1 MLEQHSG
8 TPPMVKKDYN
18 IDVLRLLDNLNSL
31 AEKPRSFIGLT
42 VGYNR
47 QEFQIQIDRIKG
59 SLPRDVKD
67 ASNLLRETERVMEAA
82 DDEANRIIDQGR
94 REAARAIEEATQE
107 AGRIM
112 EHARI
117 TQAQM
122 ISEAEVLKLAKAQAE
137 ELRRTAENEAAQ
149 LRREA
154 DRFAYD
160 TLDNLEAVV
169 SKVMSTVE
177 RGRAELDRPKAPQN
191 PVVKAMTEREPTA
204 V

>member
-1 MLEQHSG
+1 MLENDAG
-8 TPPMVKKDYN
+8 NPAMLKKDYN
-18 IDVLRLLDNLNSL
+18 IDVLRLLENLNSL
-31 AEKPRSFIGLT
+31 SEKPRTFLGVTL
-42 VGYNR
+42 GYNR

-82 DDEANRIIDQGR
+82 EDEANRILDQAR
-94 REAARAIEEATQE
+94 REAARVIEESNQE
-107 AGRIM
+107 SARVL
-112 EHARI
+112 EHARL
-117 TQAQM
+117 TQQQM
-122 ISEAEVLKLAKAQAE
+122 VSESEVLKLAKAQAD
-137 ELRRTAENEAAQ
+137 ELRRTAENDAAS
-149 LRREA
+149 LKREA

-177 RGRAELDRPKAPQN
+177 RGRAELDRPRLAPHTVTKT
-191 PVVKAMTEREPTA
+191 PEREQAP

>member
-1 MLEQHSG
+1 MLTQE
-8 TPPMVKKDYN
+8 TAPVKMKKDYN

-31 AEKPRSFIGLT
+31 VEKPRSFLGVTL
-42 VGYNR
+42 GFNR

-67 ASNLLRETERVMEAA
+67 ASNLLRETERVMETAE
-82 DDEANRIIDQGR
+82 DEANRVIDQGR
-94 REAARAIEEATQE
+94 REAAQAIEEATQE
-107 AGRIM
+107 S
-112 EHARI
+112 ARI
-117 TQAQM
+117 LEQARLTQAQM
-122 ISEAEVLKLAKAQAE
+122 LGESEVLKLAKAQAE
-137 ELRRTAENEAAQ
+137 ELRRTAENDAAQ

-154 DRFAYD
+154 DQFAYQ

-177 RGRAELDRPKAPQN
+177 RGRAELDRPRQPAN
-191 PVVKAMTEREPTA
+191 PVVKAMTEREETK

>member
-1 MLEQHSG
+1 MI
-8 TPPMVKKDYN
+8 KKDYN

-31 AEKPRSFIGLT
+31 AEKPRTFLGLT
-42 VGYNR
+42 LGFNR

-82 DDEANRIIDQGR
+82 EDEANRIVDQGR
-94 REAARAIEEATQE
+94 REAARAIEESTQE
-107 AGRIM
+107 AARIL
-112 EHARI
+112 EHARV
-117 TQAQM
+117 TQQQM
-122 ISEAEVLKLAKAQAE
+122 LSESEVLKLAKAQAE
-137 ELRRTAENEAAQ
+137 ELRRAAENDAAQ
-149 LRREA
+149 LRRDA
-154 DRFAYD
+154 DQFAYQ

-177 RGRAELDRPKAPQN
+177 RGRAELDRPKPQPN
-191 PVVKAMTEREPTA
+191 PVVKAMTERESAP

>member
-1 MLEQHSG
+1 MLENDHG
-8 TPPMVKKDYN
+8 AKPMIKKDYN

-31 AEKPRSFIGLT
+31 AEKPRSFVGLT

-82 DDEANRIIDQGR
+82 EDEASRIVDQGR
-94 REAARAIEEATQE
+94 REAARAIEEANQE
-107 AGRIM
+107 ANRIL
-112 EHARI
+112 EHARV
-117 TQAQM
+117 TQETM
-122 ISEAEVLKLAKAQAE
+122 ISESEVLKLSKSQAE
-137 ELRRTAENEAAQ
+137 ELRRNAENEAAM

-154 DRFAYD
+154 DQFAYQ

-169 SKVMSTVE
+169 SKVMSSVE
-177 RGRAELDRPKAPQN
+177 RGRAELDRPKSPPN
-191 PVVKAMTEREPTA
+191 PVVKAMTEREG
-204 V
+204 VSV

>member
-1 MLEQHSG
+1 MI
-8 TPPMVKKDYN
+8 KKDYN

-31 AEKPRSFIGLT
+31 AEKPRTFLGVTL
-42 VGYNR
+42 GFNR

-82 DDEANRIIDQGR
+82 DDEANRITDQAR
-94 REAARAIEEATQE
+94 REAARTIEESNQE
-107 AGRIM
+107 AARLL
-112 EHARI
+112 EHARV

-122 ISEAEVLKLAKAQAE
+122 VSEAEVLKLAKSQAE
-137 ELRRTAENEAAQ
+137 ELRRSAENEAAQ
-149 LRREA
+149 IRREA
-154 DRFAYD
+154 DRFAYN

-169 SKVMSTVE
+169 SKVMSAVE

-191 PVVKAMTEREPTA
+191 PVVKAMTEREEA
-204 V
+204 KV

>member
-1 MLEQHSG
+1 
-8 TPPMVKKDYN
+8 MVKKDYN
-18 IDVLRLLDNLNSL
+18 IDVLRLLDNLSNL

-42 VGYNR
+42 LGYNR

-94 REAARAIEEATQE
+94 REAAKSIEEASQE
-107 AGRIM
+107 AARIL

-117 TQAQM
+117 TQIQM
-122 ISEAEVLKLAKAQAE
+122 VSEAEVLKLAKAQAE
-137 ELRRTAENEAAQ
+137 ELRRSAENDAAQ

-177 RGRAELDRPKAPQN
+177 RGRAELDRPKAQQS
-191 PVVKAMTEREPTA
+191 PVVKAMTERESAT

>member
-1 MLEQHSG
+1 M
-8 TPPMVKKDYN
+8 MKKDYN
-18 IDVLRLLDNLNSL
+18 IDVLRLLENLNSL
-31 AEKPRSFIGLT
+31 AEKPRTFLGLT
-42 VGYNR
+42 LGYNR

-82 DDEANRIIDQGR
+82 DDEANRIIDQAR
-94 REAARAIEEATQE
+94 REAARTIEESTQE
-107 AGRIM
+107 AARIM
-112 EHARI
+112 EQARL

-137 ELRRTAENEAAQ
+137 ELRRNAENQAAT

-154 DRFAYD
+154 DQFAYQ

-177 RGRAELDRPKAPQN
+177 RGRAELDRPKSPQN
-191 PVVKAMTEREPTA
+191 VVVKAMTEREEA
-204 V
+204 KV

>member
-1 MLEQHSG
+1 MLTQE
-8 TPPMVKKDYN
+8 TAPVKMKKDYN

-31 AEKPRSFIGLT
+31 AEKPRSFLGVTL
-42 VGYNR
+42 GFNR

-67 ASNLLRETERVMEAA
+67 ASNLLRETERVMETAE
-82 DDEANRIIDQGR
+82 DEANRVIDQGR
-94 REAARAIEEATQE
+94 REAAQAIEEATQE
-107 AGRIM
+107 S
-112 EHARI
+112 ARI
-117 TQAQM
+117 LEQARLTQAQM
-122 ISEAEVLKLAKAQAE
+122 LGESEVLKLAKAQAE
-137 ELRRTAENEAAQ
+137 ELRRTAENDAAQ

-154 DRFAYD
+154 DQFAYQ

-177 RGRAELDRPKAPQN
+177 RGRAELDRPRQPVN
-191 PVVKAMTEREPTA
+191 PVVKAMTEREETK

>member
-1 MLEQHSG
+1 MI
-8 TPPMVKKDYN
+8 KKDYN

-31 AEKPRSFIGLT
+31 AEKPRTFLGVTL
-42 VGYNR
+42 GFNR

-82 DDEANRIIDQGR
+82 EDEANRIVDQGR
-94 REAARAIEEATQE
+94 REAARAIEEANQE
-107 AGRIM
+107 ATRIL
-112 EHARI
+112 EHARV
-117 TQAQM
+117 TQQQM
-122 ISEAEVLKLAKAQAE
+122 VSEAEVLKLAKAQAE
-137 ELRRTAENEAAQ
+137 ELRKYAENEAAL
-149 LRREA
+149 LRRDA
-154 DRFAYD
+154 DAFAYQ

-177 RGRAELDRPKAPQN
+177 RGRAELDRPKSPPNA
-191 PVVKAMTEREPTA
+191 VVKAMTERESAP